1 MNHCILTKTKKQLGD
16 VTLVRTA
23 VAEGAALLAA
33 EGQALGEAGGDAR
46 RLLMARLVVEH
57 RMKEASPPS
66 LAARKWE
73 EEAIDLLLSD
83 APVSLAV
90 ATRLVQA

>member
-1 MNHCILTKTKKQLGD
+1 MQPEM
-16 VTLVRTA
+16 RS
-23 VAEGAALLAA
+23 
-33 EGQALGEAGGDAR
+33 Q
-46 RLLMARLVVEH
+46 LVVEH